1 MRTIITYD
9 ASISE
14 PKKEKLLSI
23 ANKGS
28 LANFL
33 ANVCLYVISRPNTF
47 QDETMCTNNL
57 PEQNKYFSGRVDVLE
72 YIDSPLIKK
81 KDTISICQ
89 TISGLGGIGKTQ
101 LSIQYA
107 YNYHY
112 KYKTCIW
119 FVDAESSSSIYNSFL
134 FSYSNLIFFTKE
146 L

>member
-72 YIDSPLIKK
+72 YIDSLFNKEKK
-81 KDTISICQ
+81 ILLVFVKPFQ
-89 TISGLGGIGKTQ
+89 VLEGLGK
-101 LSIQYA
+101 
-107 YNYHY
+107 H
-112 KYKTCIW
+112 
-119 FVDAESSSSIYNSFL
+119 NSP
-134 FSYSNLIFFTKE
+134 FSMPIITITNIKLAFG